1 MLFLN
6 TFAISLLLFII
17 RTTKSAALGAGGVWN
32 ENALKFKDFGIFSH
46 NSRRSRNRCHR
57 VQPIKS
63 WGYQFPAKTI
73 YVEAVIALQLGGRLT
88 FMFHFDNDRDPR
100 NLKLTT
106 RYLLRSSSSPQ
117 QPWGM
122 ETDITKWKRTSYTRQ
137 YGWHQSINVVEMLA
151 VSKHVV
157 RQLKGHTKW
166 LEIRVDIQ
174 GNATNEVTSCGH
186 DIDDL
191 MAENA
196 HQLFVIAIS
205 VAE

>member
-1 MLFLN
+1 MEKWTSNSWNSPYMHMISSKWQEYSDIPRAEPTFWETKEPAAVHAVVNCRDSIIKYCCHTRTIQGCLKSKNFAASTFKNTYLWIWSCFQKMLFLN

-88 FMFHFDNDRDPR
+88 FMFHFEKI
-100 NLKLTT
+100 LKLN
-106 RYLLRSSSSPQ
+106 L
-117 QPWGM
+117 
-122 ETDITKWKRTSYTRQ
+122 
-137 YGWHQSINVVEMLA
+137 
-151 VSKHVV
+151 
-157 RQLKGHTKW
+157 
-166 LEIRVDIQ
+166 
-174 GNATNEVTSCGH
+174 
-186 DIDDL
+186 
-191 MAENA
+191 
-196 HQLFVIAIS
+196 
-205 VAE
+205 